1 MRILDNETHFK
12 TDVIILVVSFTWC
25 HLTTW
30 RVGGAGF
37 YSEAIQTD
45 KGFSWLHLSLVLILL
60 IYGYLIIMSKEADPK
75 KNALS
80 RKPDNYKFYLRA
92 RAMLGI
98 ADDEEGMVPIYP
110 LKHQLK
116 PRILDFTN
124 HLERYEEELLL
135 IDRDWD
141 DCYEK
146 APSPY
151 LGVLAIR
158 TTLESLLSLRVRKV
172 LPCICSAS
180 NAECEAAHTDEL
192 KVTNM
197 VCSMSHH

>member
-1 MRILDNETHFK
+1 
-12 TDVIILVVSFTWC
+12 
-25 HLTTW
+25 
-30 RVGGAGF
+30 
-37 YSEAIQTD
+37 
-45 KGFSWLHLSLVLILL
+45 
-60 IYGYLIIMSKEADPK
+60 MSKEADPK

-172 LPCICSAS
+172 LPKRS
-180 NAECEAAHTDEL
+180 NSRDGLQNWIEL
-192 KVTNM
+192 LSKHDPALKGNRKIGANMRQIKDVFKHDKTNTNEEYLTM
-197 VCSMSHH
+197 LNYFVNIVEWYFENPIETHESTG